1 MAERPSHGRSR
12 DILWRSAYTV
22 LRARKTSALF
32 CSTSGAGSG
41 TESHRGAL
49 SYLDERPLISI
60 TRALDHMREDDALG
74 RPTSRRSVDT
84 AGSSIGATAQ
94 KTPSLSE
101 AAPVKRAR
109 MPHRGGHRF
118 ESPPLHQVVR
128 TNRRDFLRHRIAPT
142 FP

>member
-12 DILWRSAYTV
+12 GILWRSAYTV

-41 TESHRGAL
+41 TESHGGAL

-60 TRALDHMREDDALG
+60 TQALDHMREDDALG

-84 AGSSIGATAQ
+84 AGSSIGA
-94 KTPSLSE
+94 PE
-101 AAPVKRAR
+101 
-109 MPHRGGHRF
+109 G
-118 ESPPLHQVVR
+118 PPLRAIELVYQKAP
-128 TNRRDFLRHRIAPT
+128 RRGEPARGNTTRLGGRYNALIVA
-142 FP
+142 